1 MPLTERLF
9 LYALR
14 REGLFR
20 QAVPEVNRF
29 RLLLLSRPA
38 RRKTPSTTRRAPQ
51 TVPDRSCASHHSA
64 AAHFL
69 PECHTAPSAC
79 APVPV
84 HGAQCPAETPAA
96 RPAPGCTAPRRCCF
110 HCGSMDDNKPHACR
124 SAMRFPVP
132 ASAAV
137 FGLPKRCNAL
147 RCLPPAVRSQHREL
161 QYTGSARGLA
171 PSANAFFR
179 LLSACSASHHIP
191 FLHKLQ
197 KKARRLI
204 QFGQSVLCLCNKL
217 CYNVK

>member
-1 MPLTERLF
+1 MR
-9 LYALR
+9 
-14 REGLFR
+14 GL
-20 QAVPEVNRF
+20 PCKT
-29 RLLLLSRPA
+29 LLLSA
-38 RRKTPSTTRRAPQ
+38 LLLDAIILLADGLEALLAMQGITPYVTYIFTLWPFSYFSTPVSLVTVRLGLAPPGAASYLLPLLPPLLSTTRRAPQ

-69 PECHTAPSAC
+69 PGCRTAPSAC

-110 HCGSMDDNKPHACR
+110 RCGSMDDNKPHACR

-147 RCLPPAVRSQHREL
+147 RCLPPAGRLPRRGSQCI
-161 QYTGSARGLA
+161 T
-171 PSANAFFR
+171 
-179 LLSACSASHHIP
+179 SHP
-191 FLHKLQ
+191 LP
-197 KKARRLI
+197 A
-204 QFGQSVLCLCNKL
+204 
-217 CYNVK
+217 